1 MASCLKLNVMQT
13 IEITKENFEAAISKA
28 SPELQEVL
36 NIMSGAK
43 KLPITER
50 VKTFGDAAVA
60 LYPGLEKKQV
70 ELLEYSGSDP
80 DMISAV
86 SYLKL
91 VIIIRVLNEGWIP
104 NWDAANEPK
113 YVPIFKNVSGFGL
126 AYCDCGSWYASAH
139 VGSRLCFKSKDLLLY
154 AVEQFKDIYRDY
166 LTLTHATKTD

>member
-50 VKTFGDAAVA
+50 VKTFGDAVA

-70 ELLEYSGSDP
+70 ELLEYLGSDP
-80 DMISAV
+80 DTISTM

-91 VIIIRVLNEGWIP
+91 VIITRVLNEGWVP
-104 NWDAANEPK
+104 NWDDANEPK
-113 YVPIFKNVSGFGL
+113 YVPHFKNVSGFGL
-126 AYCDCGSWYASAH
+126 AYVGYDIWYSYTY
-139 VGSRLCFKSKDLLLY
+139 VGSCLCFKSKDLLLY

-166 LTLTHATKTD
+166 LTLNK

>member
-50 VKTFGDAAVA
+50 VKTFGDAVA
-60 LYPGLEKKQV
+60 LYPGLEKKQL

-80 DMISAV
+80 DMISSV

-126 AYCDCGSWYASAH
+126 AYFGYDYWRTCTN

-166 LTLTHATKTD
+166 LTLNK